1 MPSATHNNKI
11 PGRTLGIGAF
21 ALTLGVVAL
30 SGLGPRVA
38 ATEKFLP
45 HGYCYLWVPALMRL
59 HIVADLLIG
68 LAYIAIPV
76 TLVRFMRKRTD
87 LPFNWMFLLFGLF
100 IVACGATHIV
110 EVWTLWYPN
119 YWLAGGVKAVT
130 AAASIPTALMLYMLV
145 PQAVALPSTRQL
157 REAKEA
163 LEREVAER
171 ERAERALREAHASLE
186 RRVSERTAALQEAN
200 VLLEAQRRELEAADR
215 KKNEFLAILS
225 HELRNPVHAI
235 HTSAEYLSIKTAE
248 ADSKETLGVIA
259 RQVDQ
264 LSQLLDDL
272 LSVVKGEDQLNRL
285 EQEQVDLREVV
296 SMSAEAVAA
305 ATGNRRQRLRIQAPP
320 DPIHVHGDA
329 RRLSQALVN
338 LLRNA
343 SNYSEPGSDID
354 IEVCAHAGGAV
365 IQVRDRGIGL
375 DPAEAPR
382 LFELF
387 ARGERARRQAATGLG
402 IGLHVAQRIVQAH
415 GGSIDAESPGLG
427 QGTVFTITLPLEP

>member
-1 MPSATHNNKI
+1 MPSATHNNDI
-11 PGRTLGIGAF
+11 PGRALGIGAF
-21 ALTLGVVAL
+21 VLTLAVVAL

-45 HGYCYLWVPALMRL
+45 HGYCYLWEPALMRL
-59 HIVADLLIG
+59 HIVADVLIG
-68 LAYIAIPV
+68 LAYVAIPI

-130 AAASIPTALMLYMLV
+130 AAASIPTALMLYLLV
-145 PQAVALPSTRQL
+145 PKALALPSTRQL
-157 REAKEA
+157 REAKDA

-171 ERAERALREAHASLE
+171 ERAERELREAHASLE
-186 RRVSERTAALQEAN
+186 RRVSERTAALQAAN
-200 VLLEAQRRELEAADR
+200 VQLEAQRRELEASDR

-248 ADSKETLGVIA
+248 TDSKETLGVIA

-264 LSQLLDDL
+264 LGQLLDDL
-272 LSVVKGEDQLNRL
+272 LSVVKGEYQSDRL
-285 EQEQVDLREVV
+285 ENESVDVREVV
-296 SMSAEAVAA
+296 QVSAEAVAA
-305 ATGNRRQRLRIQAPP
+305 ATGNRNQRLKITSPSG
-320 DPIHVHGDA
+320 PIRVHGDA

-338 LLRNA
+338 ILRNA

-354 IEVCAHAGGAV
+354 VEVHAEARDAV
-365 IQVRDRGIGL
+365 IRVRDRGIGL

-387 ARGERARRQAATGLG
+387 ARGDRARRQAATGLG
-402 IGLHVAQRIVQAH
+402 IGLHVARQIVQAH
-415 GGSIDAESPGLG
+415 GGSIDAQSPGLG
-427 QGTVFTITLPLEP
+427 QGTVFTITLPLHG